1 MNHQII
7 SVNLHDTLIYLFFS
21 TLFPHFADQGYTN
34 IKNNVN
40 IKNSQGLDRMQK
52 HLLLPLFLSIGL
64 LMQGCGS
71 KEAAQPETP
80 PAKVSVLNI
89 QPQSVNFSENLPAR
103 VQAFRTAEIR
113 PQVGGIIEKVLFT
126 QGSEVKAGQALYK
139 INSETFQADVN
150 SNRASLNKAEAEVAR
165 LKVQLER
172 YQQLLPSNAISKQE
186 VSNAQ
191 AEYRQA
197 LADVAQMKALLTRQ
211 NLNLQYATVR
221 APISGRIGQSF
232 VTEGALVGQG
242 DSNKMATVQQID
254 KVYVDIKQSI
264 SEYERLQTA
273 LQNGELSANDQ
284 KTFRISNSHG
294 QPYNVTARMLFEDI
308 NVDPETGD
316 VTIRI
321 EVNNPERKLLPG
333 MYVRVDINRASVPQA
348 LLIPAQAIQRNIN
361 GEPQVYV
368 INTKGT
374 ADIRPIELGQQY
386 EQYYIANKGLKAG
399 DKVVVEGI
407 ERIQPNQKLELSVWK
422 VPVNTTANSSVHA
435 ESAATQGAQ

>member
-1 MNHQII
+1 
-7 SVNLHDTLIYLFFS
+7 
-21 TLFPHFADQGYTN
+21 
-34 IKNNVN
+34 
-40 IKNSQGLDRMQK
+40 MQK

-368 INTKGT
+368 INAKGT

>member
-1 MNHQII
+1 M
-7 SVNLHDTLIYLFFS
+7 
-21 TLFPHFADQGYTN
+21 P
-34 IKNNVN
+34 
-40 IKNSQGLDRMQK
+40 K

-64 LMQGCGS
+64 LLQGCGS
-71 KEAAQPETP
+71 EQAAQAKVA
-80 PAKVSVLNI
+80 PAKVSVLNL

-150 SNRASLNKAEAEVAR
+150 SNQASLNKAEAEVAR

-172 YQQLLPSNAISKQE
+172 YEQLLPSNAISKQE

-191 AEYRQA
+191 AAYRQA

-232 VTEGALVGQG
+232 VTEGALVSQG
-242 DSNKMATVQQID
+242 DTNTMATVQQID
-254 KVYVDIKQSI
+254 KVYVDVKQSI

-273 LQNGELSANDQ
+273 LQSGELSANNE
-284 KTFRISNSHG
+284 KTVRISNSHG
-294 QPYNVTARMLFEDI
+294 QPYKVSAKMLFEDI

-321 EVNNPERKLLPG
+321 EVQNPERKLLPG
-333 MYVRVDINRASVPQA
+333 MYVRVNIDRASVPQA
-348 LLIPAQAIQRNIN
+348 LLVPAQAIQRNIN

-368 INTKGT
+368 INAKGA

-386 EQYYIANKGLKAG
+386 EQFYIVSKGLKAG

-407 ERIQPNQKLELSVWK
+407 ERIQPNQKLELATWK
-422 VPVNTTANSSVHA
+422 APASSNSTLP
-435 ESAATQGAQ
+435 ATQGAQ

>member
-1 MNHQII
+1 M
-7 SVNLHDTLIYLFFS
+7 
-21 TLFPHFADQGYTN
+21 P
-34 IKNNVN
+34 
-40 IKNSQGLDRMQK
+40 K

-64 LMQGCGS
+64 ILQGCGS
-71 KEAAQPETP
+71 EQAAQAKVA
-80 PAKVSVLNI
+80 PAKVSVLNL

-150 SNRASLNKAEAEVAR
+150 SNQASLNKAEAEVAR

-172 YQQLLPSNAISKQE
+172 YEQLLPSNAISKQD

-191 AEYRQA
+191 AAYRQA

-232 VTEGALVGQG
+232 VTEGALVSQG
-242 DSNKMATVQQID
+242 DTNTMATVQQID
-254 KVYVDIKQSI
+254 KVYVDVKQSI

-273 LQNGELSANDQ
+273 LQSGELSANNE
-284 KTFRISNSHG
+284 KTVRISNSHG
-294 QPYNVTARMLFEDI
+294 QPYKVSAKMLFEDI

-321 EVNNPERKLLPG
+321 EVQNPERKLLPG
-333 MYVRVDINRASVPQA
+333 MYVRVNIDRASVPQA
-348 LLIPAQAIQRNIN
+348 LLVPAQAIQRNIN

-368 INTKGT
+368 INAKGA

-386 EQYYIANKGLKAG
+386 EQFYIVSKGLKAG

-407 ERIQPNQKLELSVWK
+407 ERIQPNQKLELATWK
-422 VPVNTTANSSVHA
+422 APASSNSTLP
-435 ESAATQGAQ
+435 ATQGAQ

>member
-7 SVNLHDTLIYLFFS
+7 SVNLHDTLIYLLFS

-150 SNRASLNKAEAEVAR
+150 SNHASLNKAEAEVAR

-368 INTKGT
+368 INAKGT

-422 VPVNTTANSSVHA
+422 VPVNTTANTSVHA
-435 ESAATQGAQ
+435 KSAATQGAQ

>member
-7 SVNLHDTLIYLFFS
+7 SVNLHDTLIYLLFS

-64 LMQGCGS
+64 VLQACGS
-71 KEAAQPETP
+71 KDAAPAETP
-80 PAKVSVLNI
+80 PAKVTVLNM

-150 SNRASLNKAEAEVAR
+150 SNQASLHKAEAEVVR

-172 YQQLLPSNAISKQE
+172 YEQLLPSNAISKQE

-232 VTEGALVGQG
+232 VTEGALVSQG
-242 DSNKMATVQQID
+242 DANTMSTVQQID
-254 KVYVDIKQSI
+254 KVYVDVKQSI
-264 SEYERLQTA
+264 SEYERLQAA
-273 LQNGELSANDQ
+273 LQSGELSANNE
-284 KTFRISNSHG
+284 KTVRISNSHG
-294 QPYNVTARMLFEDI
+294 HPYNVSAKMLFEDI

-321 EVNNPERKLLPG
+321 EVQNPERKLLPG
-333 MYVRVDINRASVPQA
+333 MYVRVNIDRASVPQA
-348 LLIPAQAIQRNIN
+348 LLVPAQAIQRNIN
-361 GEPQVYV
+361 GDPQVYV
-368 INTKGT
+368 INAKGA

-386 EQYYIANKGLKAG
+386 EQFYIASKGLKAG
-399 DKVVVEGI
+399 DKIVVEGV
-407 ERIQPNQKLELSVWK
+407 ERIQPNQKLELAAWK
-422 VPVNTTANSSVHA
+422 APASSNSTSP
-435 ESAATQGAQ
+435 ATQGAQ

>member
-1 MNHQII
+1 
-7 SVNLHDTLIYLFFS
+7 
-21 TLFPHFADQGYTN
+21 
-34 IKNNVN
+34 
-40 IKNSQGLDRMQK
+40 MQK

-368 INTKGT
+368 INAKGT

-422 VPVNTTANSSVHA
+422 VPVNTTANTSVHA
-435 ESAATQGAQ
+435 KSAATQGAQ

>member
-1 MNHQII
+1 
-7 SVNLHDTLIYLFFS
+7 
-21 TLFPHFADQGYTN
+21 
-34 IKNNVN
+34 
-40 IKNSQGLDRMQK
+40 MQK

-64 LMQGCGS
+64 ILQGCGS
-71 KEAAQPETP
+71 EQATQAEAA

-139 INSETFQADVN
+139 INSEIFQADVN
-150 SNRASLNKAEAEVAR
+150 SNQASLNKAEAEVAR
-165 LKVQLER
+165 LKVQLAR
-172 YQQLLPSNAISKQE
+172 YEQLLPSNAISKQE

-232 VTEGALVGQG
+232 VTEGALVSQG
-242 DSNKMATVQQID
+242 DTNTMATVQQIN
-254 KVYVDIKQSI
+254 KVYVDVKQSI
-264 SEYERLQTA
+264 SEYERLQAA
-273 LQNGELSANDQ
+273 LQSGELSANNE
-284 KTFRISNSHG
+284 KAVRISNSHG
-294 QPYNVTARMLFEDI
+294 QPYKVSAKMLFEDI

-321 EVNNPERKLLPG
+321 EVQNPERKLLPG
-333 MYVRVDINRASVPQA
+333 MYVRVNIDRASVPQA
-348 LLIPAQAIQRNIN
+348 LLVPAQAIQRNIN
-361 GEPQVYV
+361 GDPQVYV

-386 EQYYIANKGLKAG
+386 EQYYIANRGLKTG
-399 DKVVVEGI
+399 DKVVVEGV
-407 ERIQPNQKLELSVWK
+407 ERIQANQKLELATWK
-422 VPVNTTANSSVHA
+422 APASSNSTLP
-435 ESAATQGAQ
+435 ATQGAK

>member
-1 MNHQII
+1 
-7 SVNLHDTLIYLFFS
+7 
-21 TLFPHFADQGYTN
+21 
-34 IKNNVN
+34 
-40 IKNSQGLDRMQK
+40 MQK

-64 LMQGCGS
+64 ILQGCGS
-71 KEAAQPETP
+71 EQATQAEAA

-139 INSETFQADVN
+139 INSEIFQADVN
-150 SNRASLNKAEAEVAR
+150 SNQASLNKAEAEVAR
-165 LKVQLER
+165 LKVQLAR
-172 YQQLLPSNAISKQE
+172 YEQLLPSNAISKQE

-197 LADVAQMKALLTRQ
+197 LADVAQMKVLLTRQ

-232 VTEGALVGQG
+232 VTEGALVSQG
-242 DSNKMATVQQID
+242 DTNTMATVQQID
-254 KVYVDIKQSI
+254 KVYVDVKQSI
-264 SEYERLQTA
+264 SEYERLQVA
-273 LQNGELSANDQ
+273 LQSGELSANNE
-284 KTFRISNSHG
+284 KTVRISNSHG
-294 QPYNVTARMLFEDI
+294 QPYKVSAKMLFEDI

-321 EVNNPERKLLPG
+321 EVQNPERKLLPG
-333 MYVRVDINRASVPQA
+333 MYVRVNIDRASVPQA
-348 LLIPAQAIQRNIN
+348 LLVPAQAIQRNIN
-361 GEPQVYV
+361 GDPQVYV
-368 INTKGT
+368 INAKGT

-386 EQYYIANKGLKAG
+386 EQYYITNKGLKTG
-399 DKVVVEGI
+399 DKVVVEGV
-407 ERIQPNQKLELSVWK
+407 ERIQANQKLQLTTWK
-422 VPVNTTANSSVHA
+422 VPSSNNSTSPM
-435 ESAATQGAQ
+435 TQGAK

>member
-1 MNHQII
+1 
-7 SVNLHDTLIYLFFS
+7 
-21 TLFPHFADQGYTN
+21 
-34 IKNNVN
+34 
-40 IKNSQGLDRMQK
+40 MQK

-64 LMQGCGS
+64 VLQGCGS

-242 DSNKMATVQQID
+242 DTNKMATIQQID

-333 MYVRVDINRASVPQA
+333 MYVRVDIDRASVPQA
-348 LLIPAQAIQRNIN
+348 LLIPGQAIQRNIN

-368 INTKGT
+368 INAKGS

-399 DKVVVEGI
+399 DKVVVEGV
-407 ERIQPNQKLELSVWK
+407 ERIQPHQKLELTAWK
-422 VPVNTTANSSVHA
+422 MPVTTANAA
-435 ESAATQGAQ
+435 EPVKTQATQGAQ

>member
-7 SVNLHDTLIYLFFS
+7 SVNLHDTLIYLLFS

-64 LMQGCGS
+64 LMQGCSS

-368 INTKGT
+368 INAKGK

-422 VPVNTTANSSVHA
+422 VPVNTTANTSVHA
-435 ESAATQGAQ
+435 ESTATQGAQ

>member
-1 MNHQII
+1 
-7 SVNLHDTLIYLFFS
+7 
-21 TLFPHFADQGYTN
+21 
-34 IKNNVN
+34 
-40 IKNSQGLDRMQK
+40 MQK

-368 INTKGT
+368 INAKGT

-422 VPVNTTANSSVHA
+422 VPVSTTTNTSVHA
-435 ESAATQGAQ
+435 KSAATQGAQ

>member
-1 MNHQII
+1 M
-7 SVNLHDTLIYLFFS
+7 LIS
-21 TLFPHFADQGYTN
+21 TLFPHFKDLDYTLTQ
-34 IKNNVN
+34 NNNN
-40 IKNSQGLDRMQK
+40 IKNSIGLDSMQK

-64 LMQGCGS
+64 VIQGCS
-71 KEAAQPETP
+71 SEEAKQPEVA
-80 PAKVSVLNI
+80 PAKVSVLSL

-139 INSETFQADVN
+139 INAETFQADVN
-150 SNRASLNKAEAEVAR
+150 SNKASLNKAEAEVAR

-172 YQQLLPSNAISKQE
+172 YEQLLPSNAISKQE

-197 LADVAQMKALLTRQ
+197 LADVAQMKALLSRQ

-232 VTEGALVGQG
+232 VTEGALVSQG
-242 DSNKMATVQQID
+242 DTNTLATIQQID
-254 KVYVDIKQSI
+254 KVYVDVKQSI
-264 SEYERLQTA
+264 GEYERLQTA
-273 LQNGELSANDQ
+273 LQNGELSANSD
-284 KTFRISNSHG
+284 KTVRISNSHG
-294 QPYNVTARMLFEDI
+294 QFYNVSAKMLFEDI

-321 EVNNPERKLLPG
+321 VVNNPERKLLPG
-333 MYVRVDINRASVPQA
+333 MYVRVNIDRASVPQA
-348 LLIPAQAIQRNIN
+348 LLVPSQAIQRNNN
-361 GEPQVYV
+361 GDPQVYV
-368 INTKGT
+368 INAKGL

-386 EQYYIANKGLKAG
+386 EQFYLVNKGLKVG
-399 DKVVVEGI
+399 DKVIVEGI
-407 ERIQPNQKLELSVWK
+407 DRIQPNQKLEISKWK
-422 VPVNTTANSSVHA
+422 API
-435 ESAATQGAQ
+435 TQGAQ

>member
-1 MNHQII
+1 M
-7 SVNLHDTLIYLFFS
+7 
-21 TLFPHFADQGYTN
+21 P
-34 IKNNVN
+34 
-40 IKNSQGLDRMQK
+40 K

-64 LMQGCGS
+64 LLQGCGS
-71 KEAAQPETP
+71 EQAAQAKVA
-80 PAKVSVLNI
+80 PAKVSVLNL

-150 SNRASLNKAEAEVAR
+150 SNQASLNKAEAEVAR

-172 YQQLLPSNAISKQE
+172 YEQLLPSNAISKQE

-191 AEYRQA
+191 AAYRQA

-232 VTEGALVGQG
+232 VTEGALVSQG
-242 DSNKMATVQQID
+242 DTNTMATVQQIN
-254 KVYVDIKQSI
+254 KVYVDVKQSI
-264 SEYERLQTA
+264 SEYERLQAA
-273 LQNGELSANDQ
+273 LQSGELSANNE
-284 KTFRISNSHG
+284 KTVRISNSHG
-294 QPYNVTARMLFEDI
+294 QPYKVSAKMLFEDI

-321 EVNNPERKLLPG
+321 EVQNPERKLLPG
-333 MYVRVDINRASVPQA
+333 MYVRVNIDRASVPQA
-348 LLIPAQAIQRNIN
+348 LLVPAQAIQRNIN

-368 INTKGT
+368 INAKGA

-386 EQYYIANKGLKAG
+386 EQFYIVSKGLKAG

-407 ERIQPNQKLELSVWK
+407 ERIQPNQKLELATWK
-422 VPVNTTANSSVHA
+422 APASSNSTLP
-435 ESAATQGAQ
+435 ATQGAQ

>member
-333 MYVRVDINRASVPQA
+333 MYVRVGINRASVPQA

-368 INTKGT
+368 INAKGT

-422 VPVNTTANSSVHA
+422 VPVNTTANTSVHA

>member
-1 MNHQII
+1 M
-7 SVNLHDTLIYLFFS
+7 LIS
-21 TLFPHFADQGYTN
+21 TLFPHFKDLDYTLTQ
-34 IKNNVN
+34 NNNN
-40 IKNSQGLDRMQK
+40 IKNSIGLDSMQK

-64 LMQGCGS
+64 VIQGCS
-71 KEAAQPETP
+71 SEEAKQPEVA
-80 PAKVSVLNI
+80 PAKVSVLSL

-139 INSETFQADVN
+139 INAETFQADVN
-150 SNRASLNKAEAEVAR
+150 SNKASLNKAEAEVTR

-172 YQQLLPSNAISKQE
+172 YEQLLPSNAISKQE

-197 LADVAQMKALLTRQ
+197 LADVAQMKALLSRQ

-232 VTEGALVGQG
+232 VTEGALVSQG
-242 DSNKMATVQQID
+242 DTKNLATIQQID
-254 KVYVDIKQSI
+254 KVYVDVKQSI
-264 SEYERLQTA
+264 GEYERLQTA
-273 LQNGELSANDQ
+273 LQNGELSANSD
-284 KTFRISNSHG
+284 KTVRIANSHG
-294 QPYNVTARMLFEDI
+294 QFYNVSAKMLFEDI

-321 EVNNPERKLLPG
+321 VVNNPERKLLPG
-333 MYVRVDINRASVPQA
+333 MYVRVNIDRASVPQA
-348 LLIPAQAIQRNIN
+348 LLVPSQAIQRNNN
-361 GEPQVYV
+361 GDPQVYV
-368 INTKGT
+368 INAKGL

-386 EQYYIANKGLKAG
+386 EQFYLVNKGLKVG
-399 DKVVVEGI
+399 DKVIVEGI
-407 ERIQPNQKLELSVWK
+407 DRIQPNQKLEISKWK
-422 VPVNTTANSSVHA
+422 API
-435 ESAATQGAQ
+435 TQGAQ

>member
-1 MNHQII
+1 
-7 SVNLHDTLIYLFFS
+7 
-21 TLFPHFADQGYTN
+21 
-34 IKNNVN
+34 
-40 IKNSQGLDRMQK
+40 MQK

-64 LMQGCGS
+64 VLQACDS
-71 KEAAQPETP
+71 KDAAQTEAP
-80 PAKVSVLNI
+80 PAKVTVLNI

-150 SNRASLNKAEAEVAR
+150 SNQASLHKAEAEVVR

-172 YQQLLPSNAISKQE
+172 YEQLLPSNAISKQE

-197 LADVAQMKALLTRQ
+197 LADVAQMNALLTRQ
-211 NLNLQYATVR
+211 NLNLKYATVR

-242 DSNKMATVQQID
+242 DANTMAIVQQID
-254 KVYVDIKQSI
+254 KVYVDVKQSI
-264 SEYERLQTA
+264 SDYERLQSA
-273 LQNGELSANDQ
+273 LQSGELSANNE
-284 KTFRISNSHG
+284 KTIRISNSHG
-294 QPYNVTARMLFEDI
+294 HPYNVSAKMLFEDI

-321 EVNNPERKLLPG
+321 EVQNPERKLLPG
-333 MYVRVDINRASVPQA
+333 MYVRVNIDRASVPQA
-348 LLIPAQAIQRNIN
+348 LLVPAQAIQRNIN
-361 GEPQVYV
+361 GDPQVYV
-368 INTKGT
+368 INAKGA

-386 EQYYIANKGLKAG
+386 EQFYIVSKGIKAG
-399 DKVVVEGI
+399 DKIVVEGV
-407 ERIQPNQKLELSVWK
+407 ERIQPNQKLELAAWK
-422 VPVNTTANSSVHA
+422 APASSNSTVS
-435 ESAATQGAQ
+435 ATQGAQ